1 MDEKIIIREAVAEEC
16 FIVGRMWKALMKEAG
31 NYPIKIDDKVTQ
43 NFSIQL
49 LTKILRDDGEVFI
62 AEYDYKII
70 GFITT
75 NLRVYDYCSVIYGY
89 CESVY
94 VDPNFRTFLAGKK
107 LIDTAF
113 EWMKDRGAKVAAF
126 DTIYSEE
133 LIKRWNV
140 MGYEAKTVGF
150 SKEIKYG

>member
-1 MDEKIIIREAVAEEC
+1 MGEKIIIREAVPEEC
-16 FIVGRMWKALMKEAG
+16 FMIGGMWKSLMQEAG
-31 NYPIKIDDKVTQ
+31 NYPVEIDNKIIQ

-62 AEYDYKII
+62 AEHDYKII

-126 DTIYSEE
+126 DTIYNEK
-133 LIKRWNV
+133 LIKRWNA
-140 MGYEAKTVGF
+140 MGYKAKTIGF

>member
-1 MDEKIIIREAVAEEC
+1 MDDSITIRKAKPEEC
-16 FIVGRMWKALMKEAG
+16 FLIGRMWKALMEESG
-31 NYPIKIDDKVTQ
+31 SYPVKIDDKVIQ

-62 AEYDYKII
+62 AEYDYKPI

-75 NLRVYDYCSVIYGY
+75 DLRVYDYCSLIYGY
-89 CESVY
+89 CENVY
-94 VDPNFRTFLAGKK
+94 VDPNYRTFLAGKK

-126 DTIYSEE
+126 DTVYSEK
-133 LIKRWNV
+133 LIKRGSV
-140 MGYEAKTVGF
+140 MGYEAKIVGF
-150 SKEIKYG
+150 AKEIKYG

>member
-31 NYPIKIDDKVTQ
+31 NYPIEIDDKVTQ

-62 AEYDYKII
+62 AEHDYKII

-75 NLRVYDYCSVIYGY
+75 QLRVYDYCPVIYGY

-94 VDPNFRTFLAGKK
+94 VDPHFRTFLAGKK

-113 EWMKDRGAKVAAF
+113 EWMKDRGAKAAAF
-126 DTIYSEE
+126 DTIYSEK

-140 MGYEAKTVGF
+140 MGYEAKIVGF

>member
-1 MDEKIIIREAVAEEC
+1 MDSKLTIRKAEPEDC
-16 FIVGRMWKALMKEAG
+16 FIVGRMWKALMEEAG
-31 NYPIKIDDKVTQ
+31 NYPIEIDKKVVQ

-62 AEYDYKII
+62 AEHDYKII

-75 NLRVYDYCSVIYGY
+75 QLRVYDYCSVIYGY

-94 VDPNFRTFLAGKK
+94 VDPNFRTFLTGKK

-113 EWMKDRGAKVAAF
+113 EWMKDRGAKIASF
-126 DTIYSEE
+126 DTIYSEK

-140 MGYEAKTVGF
+140 MGYEAKIIGF
-150 SKEIKYG
+150 AKEIKYG

>member
-1 MDEKIIIREAVAEEC
+1 MNDNIIIREAVPEEC
-16 FIVGRMWKALMKEAG
+16 FMIGKMWKALMEEAG
-31 NYPIKIDDKVTQ
+31 DYPVEIDDKVVQ

-62 AEYDYKII
+62 AEYDYKPI

-113 EWMKDRGAKVAAF
+113 KWMKDRGARVAAF
-126 DTIYSEE
+126 DTIYNEK
-133 LIKRWNV
+133 LVKKWNV
-140 MGYEAKTVGF
+140 FGYKAKTIGF
-150 SKEIKYG
+150 SKEIQYG

>member
-1 MDEKIIIREAVAEEC
+1 MDDSITIRKAKPEEC
-16 FIVGRMWKALMKEAG
+16 FLIGRMWKALMEESG
-31 NYPIKIDDKVTQ
+31 SYPVKIDDKVIQ

-62 AEYDYKII
+62 AEYDYKPI

-75 NLRVYDYCSVIYGY
+75 DLRVYDYCSLIYGY
-89 CESVY
+89 CENVY
-94 VDPNFRTFLAGKK
+94 VDPNYRTFLAGKK

-126 DTIYSEE
+126 DTVYSEK
-133 LIKRWNV
+133 LIKRWSV
-140 MGYEAKTVGF
+140 MGYEAKIVGF
-150 SKEIKYG
+150 AKEIKYG